1 MVGGKTLTLGII
13 REDTNMNKLYVV
25 VGVLAGLPFAS
36 ALAKLTFTHSLVA
49 LYVRYWDWA
58 IGLIGR

>member
-1 MVGGKTLTLGII
+1 
-13 REDTNMNKLYVV
+13 MNKLYVV